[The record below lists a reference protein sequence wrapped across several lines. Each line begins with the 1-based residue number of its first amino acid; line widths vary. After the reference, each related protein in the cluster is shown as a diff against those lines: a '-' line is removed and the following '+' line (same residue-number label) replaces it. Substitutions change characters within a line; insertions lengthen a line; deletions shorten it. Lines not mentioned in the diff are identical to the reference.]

1 MSDAREP
8 VDPDP
13 QSPRPRAEV
22 PNARRPADA
31 LDLPSPSATPTVRSV
46 TFDLLRAHGLTT
58 IFGNPGSTELAFLG
72 EMPADFTYVLALHEG
87 AAVGMATGLAQ
98 ATGKAA
104 FVNVHTAA
112 GLGNAV
118 SALATA
124 RQGRTPL
131 VVLVGQQDRRHLA
144 LEPFLSGDL
153 VNVGGAY
160 VKWSAQPARAQDVPG
175 ALNRALHI
183 ATTPPYG
190 PTVVI
195 VPQDDWKVP
204 YDEPLTEPHQLV
216 AARDPDAEAV
226 NRVVS
231 ALETSVSPVIVA
243 GAGADEPSA
252 WSALVDLA
260 ERLGAP
266 VYSEAFG
273 SRAGF
278 PQDHPQFAGHL
289 PTGRAQVVKALDG
302 HDLVLAVGAPVFRHY
317 QYEPGPV
324 VPEGASVL
332 HLTDDPEEAARAQF
346 GVSVLCRLAP
356 LVRGVARRLP
366 RRTVSP
372 PQPRQRP
379 RVPAPVEGEPLRPEH
394 VLNLLAERLPADSVL
409 VEETPSSRPLLHE
422 LVPARAPLGFV
433 SAAGGG
439 LGYAMAAAIGI
450 KMGAPQRPVVAVV
463 GDGSSVYGI
472 QALWSAVRYQVPA
485 VFVVLANGGYAVL
498 NRLAR
503 GSHGV
508 TGELPW
514 PEFGSVSISTLAAGF
529 GCPAVVAAD
538 LPAVEAALERGLTG
552 GDQPLLIEV
561 PVSADRS
568 AFG

>member
-1 MSDAREP
+1 VSDAREP
-8 VDPDP
+8 EDGHL
-13 QSPRPRAEV
+13 PRPEV
-22 PNARRPADA
+22 PQARQPADETG
-31 LDLPSPSATPTVRSV
+31 LPFNGVPPTVRSV
-46 TFDLLRAHGLTT
+46 TFDLLRSHGLTT

-72 EMPADFTYVLALHEG
+72 ELPADFRYVLALHEG
-87 AAVGMATGLAQ
+87 AAVGMATGHAQ
-98 ATGKAA
+98 ASGEPAL
-104 FVNVHTAA
+104 VNVHTAA

-118 SALATA
+118 SALSTA
-124 RQGRTPL
+124 RLGRAPL
-131 VVLVGQQDRRHLA
+131 VVIVGQQDRRHLA
-144 LEPFLSGDL
+144 LEPFLSGEL
-153 VNVGGAY
+153 TEVGGAY
-160 VKWSAQPARAQDVPG
+160 VKWATQPARAQDVPG
-175 ALNRALHI
+175 ALNQALHI
-183 ATTPPYG
+183 ATQPPYG
-190 PTVVI
+190 PTVVV

-216 AARDPDAEAV
+216 MARDPDAEAI

-231 ALETSVSPVIVA
+231 ALETSVQPVIVA

-252 WSALVDLA
+252 WAALVDLA

-266 VYSEAFG
+266 VYAEAFG

-324 VPEGASVL
+324 VPHGASVL
-332 HLTDDPEEAARAQF
+332 HLSDDPEEAARTKF
-346 GVSVLCRLAP
+346 GTSVLCRLAP
-356 LVRGVARRLP
+356 LLRGVARRLP
-366 RRTVSP
+366 RRTVAPPSP
-372 PQPRQRP
+372 RER
-379 RVPAPVEGEPLRPEH
+379 RRFEAVAGEPLRPEH
-394 VLNLLAERLPADSVL
+394 VLTLLADRLPEDAVL

-422 LVPARAPLGFV
+422 LVPARSPLGFV

-450 KMGAPQRPVVAVV
+450 RMAAPSRPVVAVV

-472 QALWSAVRYQVPA
+472 QALWSAVRYRVPA
-485 VFVVLANGGYAVL
+485 IFIVLANNGYAVL

-538 LPAVEAALERGLTG
+538 MPSLRAALEDGLAER
-552 GDQPLLIEV
+552 DQPLLIEV
-561 PVSADRS
+561 PVEADRT